1 MRLGAN
7 NKDTPKYYLI
17 AQQGP
22 VQPAISWKSEI
33 LNDFSFKL
41 DTEGGSSPGFSFKGE
56 MAK

>member
-22 VQPAISWKSEI
+22 VQPAVSWKSEI

-41 DTEGGSSPGFSFKGE
+41 DKEEPYLGSLWDGS
-56 MAK
+56 